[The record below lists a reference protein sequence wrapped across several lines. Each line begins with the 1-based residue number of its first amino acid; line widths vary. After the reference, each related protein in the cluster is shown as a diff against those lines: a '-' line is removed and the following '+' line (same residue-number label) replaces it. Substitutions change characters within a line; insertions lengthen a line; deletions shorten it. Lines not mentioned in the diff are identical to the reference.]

1 MRLSLL
7 NKQKTKLNKN
17 VAIDWHLGRF
27 VKQKMNLLQQ
37 VIDTQVHKHSVSIT
51 TTNNKTLPTIKSL
64 LHELFD
70 VVVHFDV

>member
-1 MRLSLL
+1 
-7 NKQKTKLNKN
+7 
-17 VAIDWHLGRF
+17 
-27 VKQKMNLLQQ
+27 MNLLQQ